1 MCEVETKLIEQ
12 VNPTQLAELISKGQ
26 LVEIKNTVSAG
37 LSKVVENQLTLSDLS
52 IVKETFDR
60 LCKNGDTAQIAK
72 EKIASVLLGQ
82 MYDVLKDNISFDE
95 IRYEKELK
103 QLK

>member
-1 MCEVETKLIEQ
+1 MKRNKNSEYNGP
-12 VNPTQLAELISKGQ
+12 VNYHLKATILE
-26 LVEIKNTVSAG
+26 
-37 LSKVVENQLTLSDLS
+37 VVENQLSMSELP
-52 IVKETFDR
+52 IVRETFDR
-60 LCKNGDTAQIAK
+60 LRKNGDDAQLAK

-82 MYDVLKDNISFDE
+82 MYDVLKDNIPFDE

>member
-1 MCEVETKLIEQ
+1 MKKNKNADYNGPVNYHLKATILEV
-12 VNPTQLAELISKGQ
+12 VDNQLA
-26 LVEIKNTVSAG
+26 
-37 LSKVVENQLTLSDLS
+37 LSDLP

-60 LCKNGDTAQIAK
+60 LCKNGDTVQVAK

-82 MYDVLKDNISFDE
+82 MYDVLKDNIPFDE

-103 QLK
+103 HLK

>member
-1 MCEVETKLIEQ
+1 MKKNKNAEYDGP
-12 VNPTQLAELISKGQ
+12 VNYRLKATILE
-26 LVEIKNTVSAG
+26 
-37 LSKVVENQLTLSDLS
+37 VVENQLSMRELP
-52 IVKETFDR
+52 IVKATFDR
-60 LCKNGDTAQIAK
+60 LCKSGDTAQIAK

-82 MYDVLKDNISFDE
+82 MYDVLKDNIPFDE

>member
-1 MCEVETKLIEQ
+1 MKKNKNSEYNGP
-12 VNPTQLAELISKGQ
+12 VNYHLKATILE
-26 LVEIKNTVSAG
+26 
-37 LSKVVENQLTLSDLS
+37 VVENQLSLSDLP

-60 LCKNGDTAQIAK
+60 LCKNGDNTQIAK

-82 MYDVLKDNISFDE
+82 IYDILKDNIPFDA
-95 IRYEKELK
+95 IRYERELK